1 MTRLL
6 IFEPSFRL
14 IEGQLAELGVEAVV
28 VDRQG
33 GLGSEAEPDIGWFS
47 GELYRQPAA
56 RALVRAALASSRMQ
70 WFHSA
75 AAGFDDPFFAR
86 LVAKGVRLSTS
97 HGQAVGMADY
107 ALAGVLDHFQRG
119 PERRAAQAEG
129 AWRSLPFREVNGS
142 SWLIVG
148 FGAVGQGVAA
158 RARAFGARIVGVRR
172 DQSPH
177 PGADAIAALADLP
190 RLLPEADV
198 VLLSAPLS
206 AATRHLADAG
216 FFAAMK
222 EGSVLVNV
230 GRGALVD
237 EAALL
242 GALEKG
248 RPAHAVLDVF
258 ETEPLAPE
266 SPFWRH
272 PRVSLSAHCSGVTGA
287 QDGRNRD
294 LFVDNLR
301 RWLDGQPLLYEVDPH
316 DLLAPAQ
323 AI

>member
-6 IFEPSFRL
+6 IFEPSFRQ
-14 IEGQLAELGVEAVV
+14 IEGQLADLGVEAVV

-33 GLGSEAEPDIGWFS
+33 SLSSAAEPDIGWFS

-56 RALVRAALASSRMQ
+56 RALARAALASSRLR
-70 WFHSA
+70 WFQSA

-86 LVAKGVRLSTS
+86 LVAKGVRLTTS

-107 ALAGVLDHFQRG
+107 VLAGVLDHFQRG

-158 RARAFGARIVGVRR
+158 RARAFGARIIGVRR

-177 PGADAIAALADLP
+177 PDADAIAAIADLP

-206 AATRHLADAG
+206 EATRHLAGAG

-222 EGSVLVNV
+222 EGSVVVNV
-230 GRGALVD
+230 GRGALID
-237 EAALL
+237 ESALL
-242 GALEKG
+242 AALEKG

-294 LFVDNLR
+294 LFLDNLR
-301 RWLDGQPLLYEVDPH
+301 RWLDGQPLLYEVDPK
-316 DLLAPAQ
+316 DLPAPAQ